1 MYEIDSYVPM
11 PEVKVRHN
19 YPHEA
24 LQVGESFF
32 VPGGNM
38 NVLCNYNRIRGK
50 RLERKFV
57 CLGRVTVFGYGE
69 LNREG

>member
-1 MYEIDSYVPM
+1 
-11 PEVKVRHN
+11 
-19 YPHEA
+19 
-24 LQVGESFF
+24 VGESYF

-57 CLGRVTVFGYGE
+57 CR
-69 LNREG
+69 REGDGIRVWRIE

>member
-1 MYEIDSYVPM
+1 MYEIDSDVPI

-50 RLERKFV
+50 RLER
-57 CLGRVTVFGYGE
+57 
-69 LNREG
+69 

>member
-1 MYEIDSYVPM
+1 MYEIETGVPM

-57 CLGRVTVFGYGE
+57 CR
-69 LNREG
+69 REGDGIRVWRIE